1 MPCVDILLT
10 LNRPNS
16 SSGHYDMSKNVEL
29 DVAQATLSEL
39 VAGLTPDD
47 DIVIMKDCKPV
58 AKLVAT
64 TVVRPPRV
72 PGLMKG
78 KLAVLAEDDEHLK
91 DFAEYTP

>member
-1 MPCVDILLT
+1 
-10 LNRPNS
+10 
-16 SSGHYDMSKNVEL
+16 MSKNVEL
-29 DVAQATLSEL
+29 EVAQATLSEL

-64 TVVRPPRV
+64 SLVRPPRV

-78 KLAVLAEDDEHLK
+78 KLTVLVEDDEHLK
-91 DFAEYTP
+91 HFADYTP